1 MRRIEGVLVIVALTS
16 AISACGIASADAPGD
31 QPAGAATGAVTAAP
45 AATPGPAPAP
55 GKQCTTVSRGATVAL
70 RCVVANHGAKR
81 LDRRASDPTRLRHL
95 ATSTPT
101 AARTVT
107 PRAVS
112 VQCDQGVSNPD
123 RFTSCSDDFW
133 EITETETVDG
143 VTTVIGELPVEIFAS
158 AQFGTD
164 DILNWTLSA
173 EIITGPGEGT
183 LSAGLAGSAG
193 TKCGQRPDVCETDSA
208 PGDSEPIALEPETS
222 VLREWDQSDNGNVI
236 TTANSVDD
244 LTGFIGVILE
254 LEAPSNPVTIDD
266 ASIDTLWGRCDNVVG
281 EADCV
286 DPFGPIAVAF
296 DATTNPVIGPVAD
309 HVFQAE
315 ASLPS
320 HWGNPNFGDSAGLT
334 RDMSQA
340 DQDANRAVA
349 CPSGQT
355 PPGQS
360 CDEYPM
366 ASTHQGAA
374 FSPPGDWSTAFVTPA
389 SNDSQGGVLANF
401 YKFFHVLDGDEF
413 FVLAVRADGSSSW

>member
-1 MRRIEGVLVIVALTS
+1 VCDG
-16 AISACGIASADAPGD
+16 
-31 QPAGAATGAVTAAP
+31 GA
-45 AATPGPAPAP
+45 
-55 GKQCTTVSRGATVAL
+55 
-70 RCVVANHGAKR
+70 
-81 LDRRASDPTRLRHL
+81 
-95 ATSTPT
+95 
-101 AARTVT
+101 
-107 PRAVS
+107 
-112 VQCDQGVSNPD
+112 SNPD

-133 EITETETVDG
+133 DITETETVDG
-143 VTTVIGELPVEIFAS
+143 VTTVIGELPVEISAS

-164 DILNWTLSA
+164 DVLNWTLSA

-183 LSAGLAGSAG
+183 LSAGLSGTIS
-193 TKCGQRPDVCETDSA
+193 TKCGARPDVCETDSSS
-208 PGDSEPIALEPETS
+208 DSEPIALEPETS
-222 VLREWDQSDNGNVI
+222 TVHAWDQSDNGDVRVI
-236 TTANSVDD
+236 ANSVDD
-244 LTGFIGVILE
+244 LTGFIGVVLD

-266 ASIDTLWGRCDNVVG
+266 ASIDTLWGRCDNIVG
-281 EADCV
+281 ESDCV

-296 DATTNPVIGPVAD
+296 DATTNPAIGPVAD

-315 ASLPS
+315 AALPS
-320 HWGNPNFGDSAGLT
+320 HWGNPNFGDSAALT

-374 FSPPGDWSTAFVTPA
+374 FSAPGDWSIAFVTPGA
-389 SNDSQGGVLANF
+389 NDSQGGVLSSF
-401 YKFFHVLDGDEF
+401 YRFFHVLDGDEF

>member
-1 MRRIEGVLVIVALTS
+1 MRRISGALLIAALAS
-16 AISACGIASADAPGD
+16 AISACDLAPSAEARNLPTGMA
-31 QPAGAATGAVTAAP
+31 AGAVATPPAAAAP
-45 AATPGPAPAP
+45 RPAAVPQQ
-55 GKQCTTVSRGATVAL
+55 KCTTVSRGATTAT
-70 RCVVANHGAKR
+70 RCVVANHSTS
-81 LDRRASDPTRLRHL
+81 LDRRPSSPTQLRRL
-95 ATSTPT
+95 ATS
-101 AARTVT
+101 AAASRPAA

-112 VQCDQGVSNPD
+112 VLCDQGVSNPG

-133 EITETETVDG
+133 DITETETVDG

-158 AQFGTD
+158 AEFGTD
-164 DILNWTLSA
+164 DVLNWTLSA
-173 EIITGPGEGT
+173 QIITGVGEGT
-183 LSAGLAGSAG
+183 LAGGLSGSIS

-208 PGDSEPIALEPETS
+208 SDGEPIALEPETS
-222 VLREWDQSDNGNVI
+222 TDHAWDQSDNGNVR

-266 ASIDTLWGRCDNVVG
+266 ASGDTLWGRCDNVVG
-281 EADCV
+281 DDDCV

-296 DATTNPVIGPVAD
+296 DATTNPAIGPVAN

-315 ASLPS
+315 AALPS
-320 HWGNPNFGDSAGLT
+320 HWGNPNFGDGAGLT

-349 CPSGQT
+349 CPPGGT

-374 FSPPGDWSTAFVTPA
+374 FSAPGNWSTAFVPPGA
-389 SNDSQGGVLANF
+389 NDSQGGVLSNF
-401 YKFFHVLDGDEF
+401 YSFNHVLDGDEF